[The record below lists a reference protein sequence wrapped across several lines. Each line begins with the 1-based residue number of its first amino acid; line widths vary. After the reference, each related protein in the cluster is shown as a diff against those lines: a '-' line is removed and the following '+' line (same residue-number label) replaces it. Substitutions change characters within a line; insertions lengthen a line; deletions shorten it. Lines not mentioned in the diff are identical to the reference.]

1 MAQDFVK
8 HRLIKEN
15 TIQARAYQANI
26 LATAMKKNTLCVLPT
41 GLGKT
46 PVSVLLAVKRLEEYP
61 ESKILVLAPTRPL
74 VNQHHEFFLKTVNIE
89 KERFAILTGMIK
101 PELRGEIYKEK
112 QIIFAT
118 PQTIKNDLIEK
129 RLSLKDFSLLV
140 LDETHHAVGEYAYPY
155 IAKKYKESAEHQRIL
170 GLTASPGGT
179 REKIKEICKNI
190 GIEAVEVRTEID
202 EDVTP
207 WVKKKETWWIYVEL
221 PESFK
226 KIRSIVNEEYT
237 KKLNT
242 LKKFG
247 FLRSRRVYK
256 KDLLSLQSR
265 LYQGIKEGD
274 KKAILGM
281 SFVTQAIK
289 LEYVLTLLETQGIRV
304 LEKYWKKL
312 RDGKSKSNERL
323 VKNKNVSNAMWLT
336 HSLFEQGSK
345 HPKIGKLCSIV
356 NQQLRE
362 KPDSKIIVFANY
374 RESVK
379 EIVNSLGNV
388 ENARPVEFVGQR
400 EGITQKE
407 QNERLRNF
415 REGKYNV
422 LVCTS
427 IGEEGL
433 DIPEMDLAVFY
444 EPVPS
449 GIRSIQ
455 RRGRVGRQ
463 KIGRIVLL
471 ITKGT
476 RDEAYYWSARY
487 KEKSMHRTL
496 YGMKKG
502 EQYEINDF

>member
-207 WVKKKETWWIYVEL
+207 WVKKKETQWIYVEL

-487 KEKSMHRTL
+487 KEKSMYRTL

>member
-46 PVSVLLAVKRLEEYP
+46 PIAVLLAARRLEEYP
-61 ESKILVLAPTRPL
+61 DSKILILAPTRPL
-74 VNQHHEFFLKTVNIE
+74 VNQHYEFFLKTVNIE

-179 REKIKEICKNI
+179 REKIREICKNI

-207 WVKKKETWWIYVEL
+207 WVKKKETQWIYVEL

>member
-1 MAQDFVK
+1 MAKGFVK
-8 HRLIKEN
+8 HGMIKEN
-15 TIQARAYQANI
+15 AIQSRAYQENI

-46 PVSVLLAVKRLEEYP
+46 PIAVLLAVKRLEKYP

-74 VNQHHEFFLKTVNIE
+74 VNQHYEFFLRTTEIE
-89 KERFAILTGMIK
+89 KERFTILTGMVK
-101 PELRGEIYKEK
+101 PELRGKIYKEK

-118 PQTIKNDLIEK
+118 PQTIKNDLMEK

-140 LDETHHAVGEYAYPY
+140 LDETHHAIGEYAYPY
-155 IAKKYKESAEHQRIL
+155 IAKKYKESAKHQRIL

-190 GIEAVEVRTEID
+190 GIEAVEVRTEVD

-207 WVKKKETWWIYVEL
+207 WVKRKEMQWVYVEL
-221 PESFK
+221 PESFMR
-226 KIRSIVNEEYT
+226 IRNLINEEYI

-247 FLRSRRVYK
+247 FLRGRRVSK

-265 LYQGIKEGD
+265 LYQRIKEGE
-274 KKAILGM
+274 KRALLGI
-281 SFVTQAIK
+281 SFVVQAVK
-289 LEYVLTLLETQGIRV
+289 LEHAVTLLETQGITV

-312 RDGKSKSNERL
+312 REEKSKTNEKL
-323 VKNKNVSNAMWLT
+323 VKNKNVSNAIWLT
-336 HSLFEQGSK
+336 RSLFDQGSK
-345 HPKIGKLCSIV
+345 HPKIGRLCSIV

-362 KPDSKIIVFANY
+362 KPDSKIIIFANY

-379 EIVNSLGNV
+379 VIVNSLKGV
-388 ENARPVEFVGQR
+388 ENAKPVEFVGQR
-400 EGITQKE
+400 EGMTQKE
-407 QNERLRNF
+407 QNQRLEDF
-415 REGKYNV
+415 REGKHNV

-433 DIPEMDLAVFY
+433 DIPEMDLAIFY

-463 KIGRIVLL
+463 KIGRIILL
-471 ITKGT
+471 ITRGT
-476 RDEAYYWSARY
+476 KDEAYYWSARH

-496 YGMKKG
+496 YGMRRKTAW
-502 EQYEINDF
+502 D

>member
-455 RRGRVGRQ
+455 RRG
-463 KIGRIVLL
+463 
-471 ITKGT
+471 
-476 RDEAYYWSARY
+476 
-487 KEKSMHRTL
+487 
-496 YGMKKG
+496 
-502 EQYEINDF
+502 

>member
-1 MAQDFVK
+1 M
-8 HRLIKEN
+8 
-15 TIQARAYQANI
+15 
-26 LATAMKKNTLCVLPT
+26 
-41 GLGKT
+41 
-46 PVSVLLAVKRLEEYP
+46 
-61 ESKILVLAPTRPL
+61 
-74 VNQHHEFFLKTVNIE
+74 
-89 KERFAILTGMIK
+89 
-101 PELRGEIYKEK
+101 
-112 QIIFAT
+112 
-118 PQTIKNDLIEK
+118 
-129 RLSLKDFSLLV
+129 
-140 LDETHHAVGEYAYPY
+140 
-155 IAKKYKESAEHQRIL
+155 
-170 GLTASPGGT
+170 
-179 REKIKEICKNI
+179 
-190 GIEAVEVRTEID
+190 
-202 EDVTP
+202 
-207 WVKKKETWWIYVEL
+207 
-221 PESFK
+221 
-226 KIRSIVNEEYT
+226 
-237 KKLNT
+237 
-242 LKKFG
+242 
-247 FLRSRRVYK
+247 
-256 KDLLSLQSR
+256 
-265 LYQGIKEGD
+265 
-274 KKAILGM
+274 
-281 SFVTQAIK
+281 
-289 LEYVLTLLETQGIRV
+289 
-304 LEKYWKKL
+304 
-312 RDGKSKSNERL
+312 
-323 VKNKNVSNAMWLT
+323 
-336 HSLFEQGSK
+336 
-345 HPKIGKLCSIV
+345 